1 MKKSG
6 HGASNA
12 IFFQTRNLASK
23 SEFEVLARTHYSD
36 RTFKSAYCWPKF
48 VAMVVAQISERRSIC
63 PLISN
68 PEFLAESRKSL
79 QQILNLL
86 QKNIIEKW
94 RIHGLLKNRSAK
106 TVLINP
112 NQLYFSVIQ

>member
-6 HGASNA
+6 HGALNT
-12 IFFQTRNLASK
+12 ILFQTRNLASRN
-23 SEFEVLARTHYSD
+23 EFEVLAKTHHSD
-36 RTFKSAYCWPKF
+36 RTFKSAFCWPKF
-48 VAMVVAQISERRSIC
+48 VAMAVAQMSERRSIY

-68 PEFLAESRKSL
+68 LEFLAKPRKFL
-79 QQILNLL
+79 RHALNLL
-86 QKNIIEKW
+86 QIDIFENW
-94 RIHGLLKNRSAK
+94 RIHGLLNDRSAK